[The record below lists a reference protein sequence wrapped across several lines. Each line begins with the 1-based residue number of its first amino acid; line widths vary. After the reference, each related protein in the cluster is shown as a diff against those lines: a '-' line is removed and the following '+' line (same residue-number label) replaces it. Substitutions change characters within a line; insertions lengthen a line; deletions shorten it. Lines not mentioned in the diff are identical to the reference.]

1 MKLTDEAIK
10 AVLDGC
16 EQSSGV
22 TPGPW
27 RRYAKSPHVARD
39 TSQPDPHPNVGS
51 VVVAECGNYRDKE
64 LVPFNM
70 KRWLA
75 DAAHISRCD
84 PDTIRS
90 AFTELLEARAALAAK
105 DAEIER
111 LVGINRGL
119 CASHNSLNLDGAR
132 LEGIIRDKNA
142 EIERITKERDEAIG
156 DQHRRGVAIIGMVE
170 TGGALLCR
178 AEAAE
183 ARVAELEG
191 ALKSIKADLPYV
203 MGWNEGF
210 EHAFSET
217 LRFPTMPRK
226 MWAGSEVQSWLDEQR
241 KIAMAGREENL

>member
-1 MKLTDEAIK
+1 VADKLTDEAIK
-10 AVLDGC
+10 AIRDGC

-75 DAAHISRCD
+75 DAAHIARCD

-90 AFTELLEARAALAAK
+90 AFTELLELRDRKEEWRRVQGMIMFCGEEECGDAEDAVTRLRNLIDGLIDRKREIAAK

-111 LVGINRGL
+111 LTKEHKQAVACFIAGEIVSRAVEQENY
-119 CASHNSLNLDGAR
+119 NLKVRVAILEVENAR
-132 LEGIIRDKNA
+132 LREG
-142 EIERITKERDEAIG
+142 
-156 DQHRRGVAIIGMVE
+156 
-170 TGGALLCR
+170 
-178 AEAAE
+178 
-183 ARVAELEG
+183 
-191 ALKSIKADLPYV
+191 
-203 MGWNEGF
+203 
-210 EHAFSET
+210 
-217 LRFPTMPRK
+217 LR
-226 MWAGSEVQSWLDEQR
+226 
-241 KIAMAGREENL
+241 